1 MQTEALKQKFSNFI
15 DDVGDFVDGYKPFIS
30 ATAVFYFCAS
40 LVATSGVHDVF
51 NASSTPLQNRSAAVF
66 NQMAGLQYLND
77 KARGNAWTESMKN
90 IAYDIRSDGMGWNW
104 KIFNEGNGG
113 RALIQTADNANVALI
128 PHEKTGIPATLT
140 VDNDH
145 GCLQVDF
152 SRTDDE
158 NKDLARALLKT
169 FGENRQYDVYG
180 TYTAGSDG
188 KVSFAPFEKGQ
199 SASSVCPAA
208 PKTPAVP

>member
-1 MQTEALKQKFSNFI
+1 MQTEALKQKFTNFMDDAGDFI
-15 DDVGDFVDGYKPFIS
+15 DEYKSYMWPTALIYICIS
-30 ATAVFYFCAS
+30 AAATAEVHGVFKMAS
-40 LVATSGVHDVF
+40 A
-51 NASSTPLQNRSAAVF
+51 PLQTRSTAVF

-113 RALIQTADNANVALI
+113 RALMQTADNANVALI